1 MKYVLLWLEGPLQS
15 WGYDS
20 RFGRRESLNFPTK
33 SGVLGIILAAMGA
46 GGEQRELLSQLS
58 QYRQTVL
65 SYVRLSGSKPVQ
77 LRDFHMVGSG
87 YDTSDKWQNLLVPK
101 TEDGKSSVGGGSKIT
116 HRAYIQ
122 DGAFAVVI
130 EAEEHLAPQV
140 ASAVQDPVW
149 DISLGRKSCPP
160 SDIVS
165 RGVFDSFDSA
175 CQAAEDIASQKN
187 RRKDFIVYD
196 EVLEDGEQLTLSDV
210 PLQFGVQKIYGDRTV
225 TIVAE
230 QSE

>member
-130 EAEEHLAPQV
+130 EAEEHLSSQI

-175 CQAAEDIASQKN
+175 CQAAEDIARHKN
-187 RRKDFIVYD
+187 RRKDFVVHD

-225 TIVAE
+225 TIVVEA
-230 QSE
+230 

>member
-20 RFGRRESLNFPTK
+20 RYGRRESLNFPTK
-33 SGVLGIILAAMGA
+33 SGVLGLVLAAMGA
-46 GGEQRELLSQLS
+46 GGEQRELLSELS
-58 QYRQTVL
+58 QYRHTVM
-65 SYVRLSGSKPVQ
+65 SYIRAASTSPVQ

-122 DGAFAVVI
+122 DGAFAVVV
-130 EAEEHLAPQV
+130 EADDQM
-140 ASAVQDPVW
+140 ASRIAAAIQDPVW

-160 SDIVS
+160 SDIVF
-165 RGVFDSFDSA
+165 RGVFEDSESA
-175 CQAAEDIASQKN
+175 CTFADEIAQEKN
-187 RRKDFIVYD
+187 RQKGFMVYD
-196 EVLEDGEQLTLSDV
+196 EVHADGEQLTLSDV
-210 PLQFGVQKIYGDRTV
+210 PVQFGIKKLYQDRTV
-225 TIVAE
+225 TVV
-230 QSE
+230 SVV

>member
-20 RFGRRESLNFPTK
+20 RYGRRESLNFPTK

-46 GGEQRELLSQLS
+46 GGEQRELLSDLS
-58 QYRQTVL
+58 QYRHTVL
-65 SYVRLSGSKPVQ
+65 SYVRAASTSPVQ

-101 TEDGKSSVGGGSKIT
+101 TELGKASDGGGSKIT

-130 EAEEHLAPQV
+130 EADEQLAQKIER
-140 ASAVQDPVW
+140 SIREPVW

-160 SDIVS
+160 SDVVS
-165 RGVFDSFDSA
+165 RGVFDNFESA
-175 CQAAEDIASQKN
+175 CTFADDIAQEKN
-187 RRKDFIVYD
+187 RQRKFVVYD
-196 EVLEDGEQLTLSDV
+196 EERNDGDLLTLTDV
-210 PLQFGVQKIYGDRTV
+210 PVQFGIQKRYRERTV
-225 TIVAE
+225 TIVTE
-230 QSE
+230 QSG

>member
-20 RFGRRESLNFPTK
+20 RYGRRESLNFPTK

-46 GGEQRELLSQLS
+46 GGEQRELLSDLS
-58 QYRQTVL
+58 QYRHTVL
-65 SYVRLSGSKPVQ
+65 SYVRTASSSPVQ

-122 DGAFAVVI
+122 DGAFAVVV
-130 EAEEHLAPQV
+130 EADDQM
-140 ASAVQDPVW
+140 ASRIAAAIQDPVW

-160 SDIVS
+160 SDIVL
-165 RGVFDSFDSA
+165 RGVFENSESA
-175 CQAAEDIASQKN
+175 CTFADEIAQEKN
-187 RRKDFIVYD
+187 RQKGFIVYD
-196 EVLEDGEQLTLSDV
+196 EVHSDGEQLTLSDV
-210 PLQFGVQKIYGDRTV
+210 PVQFGIKKLYQDRTV
-225 TIVAE
+225 TVVSVI
-230 QSE
+230 

>member
-20 RFGRRESLNFPTK
+20 RYGRRESLNFPTK

-46 GGEQRELLSQLS
+46 GGEQRELLSELS
-58 QYRQTVL
+58 QYRHTVL
-65 SYVRLSGSKPVQ
+65 SYIRVASPSPVQ

-122 DGAFAVVI
+122 DGAFAVVV
-130 EAEEHLAPQV
+130 EADDQM
-140 ASAVQDPVW
+140 ASRIAAAIQDPVW

-160 SDIVS
+160 SDIVF
-165 RGVFDSFDSA
+165 RGVFEDSESA
-175 CQAAEDIASQKN
+175 CTFADEIAQEKN
-187 RRKDFIVYD
+187 RQKGFMVYD
-196 EVLEDGEQLTLSDV
+196 EVHPDGEQLNLSDV
-210 PLQFGVQKIYGDRTV
+210 PVQFGIKKLYRDRTV
-225 TIVAE
+225 TVV
-230 QSE
+230 SVV

>member
-46 GGEQRELLSQLS
+46 GGEQRELLFQLS

-65 SYVRLSGSKPVQ
+65 SYVRLSISKPVQ

-101 TEDGKSSVGGGSKIT
+101 TEDGKSSVGGGSKST

-130 EAEEHLAPQV
+130 EAEEHLASHI
-140 ASAVQDPVW
+140 ASALQDPVW

-160 SDIVS
+160 SDIVP

-175 CQAAEDIASQKN
+175 CQAAEDIAIQKN
-187 RRKDFIVYD
+187 RRKDFVVYD
-196 EVLEDGEQLTLSDV
+196 EVLEDGEQLSLSDV

-225 TIVAE
+225 TIMAE
-230 QSE
+230 T

>member
-46 GGEQRELLSQLS
+46 GGEQRELLAQLS

-130 EAEEHLAPQV
+130 EAEEHLASHI
-140 ASAVQDPVW
+140 ASALQDPVW

-175 CQAAEDIASQKN
+175 CQAAEDIAIQKN
-187 RRKDFIVYD
+187 RRKDFVVYD
-196 EVLEDGEQLTLSDV
+196 AVLEDGDQLSLSDV

-230 QSE
+230 T

>member
-65 SYVRLSGSKPVQ
+65 SYVRLSGSRPVQ

-122 DGAFAVVI
+122 DGAFAVLI
-130 EAEEHLAPQV
+130 EAEEHLASQI
-140 ASAVQDPVW
+140 AGAVEDPIW

-175 CQAAEDIASQKN
+175 CQAAEDIASHKN
-187 RRKDFIVYD
+187 RRKGFAVYD

-230 QSE
+230 LSE

>member
-46 GGEQRELLSQLS
+46 GGEQRELLAQLS

-65 SYVRLSGSKPVQ
+65 SYARLSGSKPVQ

-101 TEDGKSSVGGGSKIT
+101 NELGKASDGGGSKIT

-122 DGAFAVVI
+122 DGAFAIVI
-130 EAEEHLAPQV
+130 EADEEMAQQIE
-140 ASAVQDPVW
+140 SAIQEPVW

-160 SDIVS
+160 SDIVY
-165 RGVFDSFDSA
+165 RGVFDDSESA
-175 CQAAEDIASQKN
+175 CTFADGIAQEKN
-187 RRKDFIVYD
+187 RQRKFVVYD
-196 EVLEDGEQLTLSDV
+196 EERNDGDQLTLTDV
-210 PLQFGVQKIYGDRTV
+210 PVQFGIQKRYRERTV
-225 TIVAE
+225 TIVTE
-230 QSE
+230 QSG